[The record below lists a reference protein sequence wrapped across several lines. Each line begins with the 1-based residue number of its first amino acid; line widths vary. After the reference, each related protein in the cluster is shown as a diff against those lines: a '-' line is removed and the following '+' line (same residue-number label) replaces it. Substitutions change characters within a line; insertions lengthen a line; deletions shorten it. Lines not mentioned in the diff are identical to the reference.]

1 MLKLKL
7 QEVILRSMPCA
18 ILCNHVNRV
27 APSQAHDFHESDAD
41 EIRAMNHID
50 WHVRSSYSSSNCSY
64 SIPNTRKASWCVY
77 HVETIK
83 KQSEYGDSTIANNA
97 KYSTNTKQ
105 NDSSPV
111 RLLRLLKWS

>member
-7 QEVILRSMPCA
+7 QEVILRSIPCA

-27 APSQAHDFHESDAD
+27 AYDLHESDAD

-64 SIPNTRKASWCVY
+64 SISTTRKASWCVY

-83 KQSEYGDSTIANNA
+83 KQSEYGDSTHANNA
-97 KYSTNTKQ
+97 KHSTNTKQ

-111 RLLRLLKWS
+111 RLLCFLKWS